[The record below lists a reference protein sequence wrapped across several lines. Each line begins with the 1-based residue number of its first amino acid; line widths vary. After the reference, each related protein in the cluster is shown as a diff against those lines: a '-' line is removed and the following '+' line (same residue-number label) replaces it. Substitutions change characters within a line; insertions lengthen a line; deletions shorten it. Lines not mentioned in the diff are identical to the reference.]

1 MTDHRPRAVG
11 ITPMETRREAVLH
24 VAHRA
29 EQLGYAGFYLAE
41 GWGHDAAVLLAEVA
55 SRTTRLRLGTGVLTV
70 WGRSAAQLAMLAATL
85 DDVSGGRFTLGLGA
99 GSPQLAEGLHEQP
112 FTGAVSRLGTVTRRV
127 RQLLAG
133 ERLPSGGTARTLR
146 LNTQP
151 RPQVPIHLA
160 ALGPVAVRLAGE
172 LADGWYPFLLPRS
185 GLKAGIVTLE
195 EGAAAAGRPRPRVC
209 PGLPVAVAADHE
221 QAVAQASWWVAHY
234 LVGMGQLYAR
244 ALRRAGLGVEVD
256 AVLAANPSAR
266 TTVVPPAARNLLD
279 ELTVWGDAAAARA
292 ALHGWYADGAEEP
305 VLVLPPGR
313 PIEELDY
320 SLEALR
326 PC

>member
-24 VAHRA
+24 VAQRA
-29 EQLGYAGFYLAE
+29 EQLGYTGFYLAE

-55 SRTTRLRLGTGVLTV
+55 VRTTRLRLGTGVLTV
-70 WGRSAAQLAMLAATL
+70 WGRSAAQLAMLAASL

-99 GSPQLAEGLHEQP
+99 GSPQLAGGLHEQP
-112 FTGAVSRLGTVTRRV
+112 FTGAVSRLGTVTRQV
-127 RQLLAG
+127 RRLLAG
-133 ERLPSGGTARTLR
+133 ERLPSDGTARTLR
-146 LNTQP
+146 LSTPP

-195 EGAAAAGRPRPRVC
+195 KGAAAAGRPRPRVC
-209 PGLPVAVAADHE
+209 PGLPVAVAPDPE
-221 QAVAQASWWVAHY
+221 QSLAQASWWVTHY

-244 ALRRAGLGVEVD
+244 ALRREGLGAEVD
-256 AVLAANPSAR
+256 AVLAANPSVR

-279 ELTVWGDAAAARA
+279 ELTVWGDAPAARA
-292 ALHGWYADGAEEP
+292 ALHGWYAEGADEP

-326 PC
+326 PS